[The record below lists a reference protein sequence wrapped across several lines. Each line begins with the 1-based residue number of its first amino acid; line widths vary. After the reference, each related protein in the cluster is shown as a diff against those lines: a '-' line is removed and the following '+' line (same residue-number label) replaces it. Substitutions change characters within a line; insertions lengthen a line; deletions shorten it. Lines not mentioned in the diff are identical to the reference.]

1 MTNFNDFDLDNI
13 LADLEAEWAAERTGE
28 IIEEVNEEVI
38 PFDYKSAM
46 MNFPPMFI
54 MDKKVVENGLRTT
67 DLQARTTAFNAQVMP
82 RSTINETEFNA
93 LLDTLMDMVLNPTPM
108 FYTKSHSRFE
118 IENGTAKK
126 YKIPADQVQIL
137 ANTFRNALLNI
148 DC

>member
-1 MTNFNDFDLDNI
+1 MTNLNDFNIDDI
-13 LADLEAEWAAERTGE
+13 LADLEAEWAAESTGE
-28 IIEEVNEEVI
+28 IIEEVI
-38 PFDYKSAM
+38 AFDYKSAM
-46 MNFPPMFI
+46 MNFPPLFI

-82 RSTINETEFNA
+82 RTTINETEFNA

-108 FYTKSHSRFE
+108 FYTKSYNRFE

-137 ANTFRNALLNI
+137 ANTFRNTLLNI